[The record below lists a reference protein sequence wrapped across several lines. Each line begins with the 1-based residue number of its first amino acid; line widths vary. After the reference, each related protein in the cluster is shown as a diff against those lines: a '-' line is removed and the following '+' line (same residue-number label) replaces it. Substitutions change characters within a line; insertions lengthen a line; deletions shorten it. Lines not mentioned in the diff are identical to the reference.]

1 MKTNA
6 VIFDAFGT
14 LVEIQQPTQPFR
26 QLLREGRRQGRL
38 PRADAIR
45 TIMTRCLS
53 LSEAALSFGIRIS
66 PSQLAFLDQCLEE
79 ELASIRPYPDAVE
92 AVELLQAAGLRL
104 AVCSNL
110 AMPYGP
116 VVERIFPHFEA
127 YGFSYRIGAM
137 KPQPAIYQHTCD
149 LLGVRPENE
158 PSGQCR
164 VIMVGDSE
172 RCDRDGPGQV
182 GIKGYLLRRNG
193 SGSSNLS
200 HFAQSVL
207 SDR

>member
-14 LVEIQQPTQPFR
+14 LVEIQQPTHPFR

-38 PRADAIR
+38 PRADDIR
-45 TIMTRCLS
+45 MIMTRCLS
-53 LSEAALSFGIRIS
+53 LREAALSFGIKIS

-92 AVELLQAAGLRL
+92 AIELLQAAGVRL

-110 AMPYGP
+110 AMAYGP
-116 VVERIFPHFEA
+116 VVERIFPHLGA
-127 YGFSYRIGAM
+127 YGFSYRIGVM
-137 KPQPAIYQHTCD
+137 KPQAAIYQHTCD
-149 LLGVRPENE
+149 LLDVRLGNE
-158 PSGQCR
+158 LRGQKR
-164 VIMVGDSE
+164 IVMIGDSE
-172 RCDRDGPGQV
+172 RCDRNGPGQV
-182 GIKGYLLRRNG
+182 GISGHLLRRNG
-193 SGSSNLS
+193 DGASNLS
-200 HFAQSVL
+200 HFARSLL